1 MYVSLDSGMHV
12 FFCVAKADAWEGQ
25 CVADNVK
32 KRDFT
37 PSSIAGSINKLA
49 HAGLRQCLWNLRYT
63 HKIPFLTNCPQHT
76 APPRL
81 IVQSNYELSG
91 NKQRITLDNS
101 IILLYTVHI
110 RRGHMKIIINHSSM
124 QPIYEQI
131 TDQIKAMIIDG
142 TLKEE
147 EMLPSVR
154 TLAKELKI
162 SALTVKKAYDFL
174 EEEGFVVT
182 VHGKGSFIAKN
193 NQGLLMEE
201 RKREIETE
209 LEEVIRKARISGLS
223 EEEIREL
230 FELIM
235 EE

>member
-1 MYVSLDSGMHV
+1 
-12 FFCVAKADAWEGQ
+12 
-25 CVADNVK
+25 
-32 KRDFT
+32 
-37 PSSIAGSINKLA
+37 
-49 HAGLRQCLWNLRYT
+49 
-63 HKIPFLTNCPQHT
+63 
-76 APPRL
+76 
-81 IVQSNYELSG
+81 
-91 NKQRITLDNS
+91 
-101 IILLYTVHI
+101 
-110 RRGHMKIIINHSSM
+110 MKIIINHSSM
-124 QPIYEQI
+124 RPIYEQI

-142 TLKEE
+142 TLTEE